1 MLIVKGAYVVKRR
14 ILSLFIICNLLW
26 TLILPIYAYENE
38 NSETLINIEN
48 VEKTDTLIN
57 LLAEMSLS
65 NTKCVNDKISGK
77 RAVTYEI
84 LDKNGN
90 DITVQFYTDNIQ
102 ALKNNNY
109 ESIEEYIDLNVSQIR
124 KMEEVPITNATN
136 NSTTIAV
143 SNIFY
148 KTCNDVDPEYELK
161 GLEVTYKLNG
171 SYTYDNTFKIITSAS
186 KPSIEYFNTIDWNAS
201 LVPETN
207 RRTYSEVD
215 ADGKRAVFSV
225 TFDTDVRVYDPYQG
239 LFNVLVDFGS
249 WTSSFTRVADDT
261 PIGR

>member
-1 MLIVKGAYVVKRR
+1 MLIVKGAYVMKRR

-124 KMEEVPITNATN
+124 KMEEVQ
-136 NSTTIAV
+136 
-143 SNIFY
+143 
-148 KTCNDVDPEYELK
+148 
-161 GLEVTYKLNG
+161 KLMQQ
-171 SYTYDNTFKIITSAS
+171 II
-186 KPSIEYFNTIDWNAS
+186 
-201 LVPETN
+201 L
-207 RRTYSEVD
+207 
-215 ADGKRAVFSV
+215 
-225 TFDTDVRVYDPYQG
+225 Q
-239 LFNVLVDFGS
+239 L
-249 WTSSFTRVADDT
+249 
-261 PIGR
+261 